1 MATNQVYNDGVQ
13 FDVPVSAVDSPA
25 SPGSGD
31 AVLIGS
37 LPAVAL
43 TDPWTDADGVSRIT
57 VKTNGVYELAVTSEG
72 TAISIG
78 DIVYYDTG
86 DSGLNNSSGGNTHFG
101 YALAPVDNAATATIP
116 VKIGY

>member
-57 VKTNGVYELAVTSEG
+57 VKTNGVYELEVAAAGGAIAV
-72 TAISIG
+72 G
-78 DIVYYDTG
+78 DLVYIDSTTG
-86 DSGLNNSSGGNTHFG
+86 ALNDSNGNVRFG
-101 YALAPVDNAATATIP
+101 YALGAIDNGATATIP